1 MVEASITVVGVN
13 KDTVTIA
20 GPNAGAQGIWL
31 ASEMEGFY
39 DPEIKTVTKAPGNRP
54 GTRFVSHRI
63 LERTLIFNVTVL
75 NDDNGSWS
83 ARDSRWR
90 KLWAYDNYTQIKVQ
104 VPGGRVRTLQARLE
118 EIKVDTKYDPHVNA
132 ATDIQMTVVADDPF
146 WYEEEFTSSA
156 TVPGTYTF
164 NVASANPTSNPVFPV
179 WVLEGGTTWTIP
191 DFRSSGTVDITL
203 PALASGENIV
213 VDTDPGARQLMSES
227 DTPVW
232 ARMNGVR
239 FRGPLPP
246 FKGRLLATVKS
257 SVSGKTA
264 QLRLKRPFNR
274 PWGDI

>member
-20 GPNAGAQGIWL
+20 GPNAGTEGIWL
-31 ASEMEGFY
+31 ASEMEGFF
-39 DPEIKTVTKAPGNRP
+39 DPEIKAVTKAPGNRP
-54 GTRFVSHRI
+54 GVRFVSHRI

-75 NDDNGSWS
+75 NDDKGSWS

-104 VPGGRVRTLQARLE
+104 VPGGKVRTLLARLE

-146 WYEEEFTSSA
+146 WYEDEFTASA
-156 TVPGTYTF
+156 AVPGTYTF
-164 NVASANPTSNPVFPV
+164 NVESANPTSNPVFPV

-191 DFRSSGTVDITL
+191 DFRSTGTVDIKL
-203 PALASGENIV
+203 PSFAAGENTV
-213 VDTDPGARQLMSES
+213 VDTDPGARQLMSQS
-227 DTPVW
+227 NTPVW

-239 FRGPLPP
+239 FSGPLPA
-246 FKGRLLATVKS
+246 FKDRLLATVKS

-274 PWGDI
+274 PWGEI

>member
-20 GPNAGAQGIWL
+20 GPNAGTEGIWL
-31 ASEMEGFY
+31 ASEMEGFF
-39 DPEIKTVTKAPGNRP
+39 DPEIKAVTKAPGNRP
-54 GTRFVSHRI
+54 GVRFVSHRI

-75 NDDNGSWS
+75 NDDKGSWS

-104 VPGGRVRTLQARLE
+104 VPGGKVRTLLARLE

-146 WYEEEFTSSA
+146 WYEDEFTASA

-164 NVASANPTSNPVFPV
+164 NVESANPTSNPVFPV

-191 DFRSSGTVDITL
+191 DFRSTGTVDIKL
-203 PALASGENIV
+203 PSFAAGENTV
-213 VDTDPGARQLMSES
+213 VDTDPGARQLMSQS
-227 DTPVW
+227 NTPVW

-239 FRGPLPP
+239 FSGPLPA
-246 FKGRLLATVKS
+246 FKDRLLATVKS

-274 PWGDI
+274 PWGEI